1 MLKCYYFCMG
11 TWQQAGKQACAFY
24 LPGARVVR
32 NFRSK
37 AFIWD
42 IDTWYHLK
50 LTVDGDEFQ
59 FYIDDE
65 LVLEYQDSTFDTGK
79 VGFGGSFNSTIIH
92 FDDVVI
98 TGDDVPDMDM
108 NLFVEDMDFSVE
120 PKTKNTT
127 TWAAIKYQ

>member
-1 MLKCYYFCMG
+1 MG
-11 TWQQAGKQACAFY
+11 Y
-24 LPGARVVR
+24 R
-32 NFRSK
+32 
-37 AFIWD
+37 
-42 IDTWYHLK
+42 HLVPPE

-79 VGFGGSFNSTIIH
+79 VGIGGSFNSTIIH

-120 PKTKNTT
+120 PKAKYTT
-127 TWAAIKYQ
+127 TWAAIKHQ